1 MLSKTPKPLNR
12 FNSLPINEQQRGRMD
27 RIRQLVKRL
36 FLESRHLCP
45 EGRYLDQAHEQL
57 EIVHML
63 LNKSISHDWEGSPD
77 QIATDDPV
85 LAPSFDVEALCEA
98 LDADVP
104 EPDYPIEAVDQEL
117 RDMGVDP
124 DEVGQRG
131 EELVQGLLAER
142 DGKPLEDQVGELQYR
157 VDKLMRENKM
167 WAKKVGESAVEID
180 RLSALLEQEEGAA

>member
-1 MLSKTPKPLNR
+1 MSKMLSKTPNPFNR

-63 LNKSISHDWEGSPD
+63 LNKSISHDWEGSSD

-98 LDADVP
+98 LDADVL
-104 EPDYPIEAVDQEL
+104 EPDYPIEEVDQDL

-131 EELVQGLLAER
+131 EELVQGLLAEKKSKAKEPRKYRPCEDCNDEGYRTR
-142 DGKPLEDQVGELQYR
+142 DGMPCVCSSLALSTTQTKEGGGE
-157 VDKLMRENKM
+157 
-167 WAKKVGESAVEID
+167 
-180 RLSALLEQEEGAA
+180 